1 MERIQAN
8 PRSPLAVLL
17 QQSLF
22 PPNYSTPGCTFANQ
36 HTLPSSKFHLLT
48 FEDACKRYLIAL
60 RGLRDDEEH
69 AVQALSDGEGPALTE
84 RLNACVEDFWFES
97 SLSCN
102 DPVALALNP
111 FFVLDFIHDLCQG
124 LLDPDAVRDRA
135 LDCGCKILANDAAHW
150 FDALEEDHRPL
161 LIEREVLRNL
171 QAICMDAD
179 KPPIS
184 EVACMAIGAL
194 TTENRKTWS
203 SLRHELAKD
212 KTNAACLRLVGTC
225 TNWWYDKHL
234 IQFVFRFMLQIIVC
248 ADGADG
254 GHTVLRYI
262 PAASNAFSFIRSHY
276 HQVLTSSI
284 KHSAPTLYHA
294 FLSPHAKSFTPP
306 KSTAIGVWPVFSQSF
321 SCDASFSKLLWTL
334 TPSIRGGVR
343 YAEMQL
349 SDLICQNDCWALE
362 FKAIRTVQ
370 PESVD
375 FTKTSFSEC
384 LPHDEIRRL
393 HKASERRVRL
403 TKECSQGFGQDRC
416 RYALYCLHQCLHAL
430 PSIFGDLGWNLL
442 STTIL
447 STSNCGNP
455 ALHLFGF
462 GPVAADGYSTGCII
476 KEGRDYQP
484 AGGGRSVASSKHLQ
498 TRRFLD
504 TLPGYLSELHHSA
517 NEHPA
522 PFVDHAGILRDSKTG
537 RPING
542 RGYGPDESGSD
553 YEDAAPG
560 YSFFDSSDIDL
571 LGRRKGSSHANIVG
585 KVLPLSDH

>member
-1 MERIQAN
+1 MNIFDRFSGSDPAQ
-8 PRSPLAVLL
+8 RYFRLTT
-17 QQSLF
+17 
-22 PPNYSTPGCTFANQ
+22 PPPGCTFANQ
-36 HTLPSSKFHLLT
+36 HTLPKLQ
-48 FEDACKRYLIAL
+48 DACKRYLIAL
-60 RGLRDDEEH
+60 RGIRDDEEH

-84 RLNACVEDFWFES
+84 RLNACIEDFWFES

-111 FFVLDFIHDLCQG
+111 FFVLDSG
-124 LLDPDAVRDRA
+124 WNDPTPDRGSQPPRATA
-135 LDCGCKILANDAAHW
+135 LIILSLALFMISSKCGCKILANDAAHW

-212 KTNAACLRLVGTC
+212 KTSAACLRLVGTC

-248 ADGADG
+248 ADGADA

-306 KSTAIGVWPVFSQSF
+306 KSTAIGVLPVFSQSF
-321 SCDASFSKLLWTL
+321 SCDASFSKLMWTL

-349 SDLICQNDCWALE
+349 SDLICQNDCRALE

-375 FTKTSFSEC
+375 FPKTSFSEC

-403 TKECSQGFGQDRC
+403 TKECSQGLGQDRC
-416 RYALYCLHQCLHAL
+416 RYALYCLHQRLHAL

-462 GPVAADGYSTGCII
+462 GPVAADGDGITV
-476 KEGRDYQP
+476 
-484 AGGGRSVASSKHLQ
+484 VASSKHLQ

-504 TLPGYLSELHHSA
+504 TPPGYLSELHHSA

-553 YEDAAPG
+553 YEDAAHGLLILLFLAG
-560 YSFFDSSDIDL
+560 YSFFDSGDIDL